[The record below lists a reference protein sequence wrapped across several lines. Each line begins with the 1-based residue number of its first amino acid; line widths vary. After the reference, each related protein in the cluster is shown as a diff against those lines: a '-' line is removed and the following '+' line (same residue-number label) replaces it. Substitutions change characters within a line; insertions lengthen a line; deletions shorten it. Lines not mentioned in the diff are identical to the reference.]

1 MKWFIDF
8 LNVGFGE
15 ATVIRRMEEHCTYC
29 LVVDGGDV
37 NPMTNPR
44 RCSLEQYLREYEI
57 TKIDVLV
64 LTHFHR
70 DHIGGVLPILGHVA
84 IGEVILHLPLP
95 EHVQHSAI
103 NDYSTPILGSFTLYA
118 AILNRIEE
126 LGIKK
131 TAINKRH
138 TIVEQDMEFRIL
150 TPSQHRWTRLTEE
163 IDKLDITKLDQEE
176 ERLTAIDRM
185 LNHASL
191 AVLIKNNDNSVAL
204 LTSDVGLDY
213 WEPYADE
220 IGKVHTLQAPHH
232 GDSSQLSVDNLKA
245 WAPHAVIISADDQG
259 TYQLPHAEMEPLIRE
274 HSNAHLY
281 YTEGLSTTHRI
292 VRLDVTDGT
301 VELVKS

>member
-70 DHIGGVLPILGHVA
+70 DHIGGVLPILGHVS
-84 IGEVILHLPLP
+84 IEEVILHLPLP
-95 EHVQHSAI
+95 GHVQQSAI

-118 AILNRIEE
+118 AILNRIDE

-131 TAINKRH
+131 TEIVKRH
-138 TIVEQDMEFRIL
+138 TIVEQDMEFHIL
-150 TPSQHRWTRLTEE
+150 TPSQHKWTQLSEE
-163 IDKLDITKLDQEE
+163 LDQLNFTQLDQQE
-176 ERLTAIDRM
+176 ERLTTIDRM

-191 AVLIKNNDNSVAL
+191 AVLIKNKGDSVAL

-220 IGKVHTLQAPHH
+220 IGAIHTLQAPHH
-232 GDSSQLSVDNLKA
+232 GDASHLSEDNLRA
-245 WAPHAVIISADDQG
+245 WTPHAVVISADDQG
-259 TYQLPHAEMEPLIRE
+259 TYQLPHAAMEPLIRE
-274 HSNAHLY
+274 HSNAQLF
-281 YTEGLSTTHRI
+281 YTEGLSTEHRI
-292 VRLDVTDGT
+292 IRIDVMERT
-301 VELVKS
+301 VELVK

>member
-1 MKWFIDF
+1 MKWVIDF

-15 ATVIRRMEEHCTYC
+15 ATIIRRMEEHCTYC

-57 TKIDVLV
+57 KKIDVLV

-84 IGEVILHLPLP
+84 IEEVILHLPLP
-95 EHVQHSAI
+95 EHVQNSAL

-118 AILNRIEE
+118 AILNRIDE

-131 TAINKRH
+131 TEIVKRH

-150 TPSQHRWTRLTEE
+150 TPSQQKWTQLTEE
-163 IDKLDITKLDQEE
+163 LDRLDFTQLDQQE
-176 ERLTAIDRM
+176 ERLTTIDRM

-191 AVLIKNNDNSVAL
+191 AILIKNKGNSVAL

-220 IGKVHTLQAPHH
+220 IGKLHTLQAPHH
-232 GDSSQLSVDNLKA
+232 GDASHLSEENLRA
-245 WAPHAVIISADDQG
+245 WEPRTVIISADDQG

-274 HSNAHLY
+274 HSDAQLY
-281 YTEGLSTTHRI
+281 YTEALSTIHRMI
-292 VRLDVTDGT
+292 RVDVTEGT
-301 VELVKS
+301 VELIQ

>member
-57 TKIDVLV
+57 KKIDVLV

-70 DHIGGVLPILGHVA
+70 DHVGGVLPILGHVP
-84 IGEVILHLPLP
+84 IEEVILHLPLP
-95 EHVQHSAI
+95 GHVQQSAL

-118 AILNRIEE
+118 AILNRIDE

-131 TAINKRH
+131 TEIKKRH

-150 TPSQHRWTRLTEE
+150 TPSQHKWTQLTEE
-163 IDKLDITKLDQEE
+163 LDRLNLDQLDQQK
-176 ERLTAIDRM
+176 ERLTTIDRM

-191 AVLIKNNDNSVAL
+191 AVLIKNKGNSVAL

-220 IGKVHTLQAPHH
+220 IGAVHTLQAPHH
-232 GDSSQLSVDNLKA
+232 GDASHLSEDNLRA
-245 WAPHAVIISADDQG
+245 WTPHAVVISADDQG
-259 TYQLPHAEMEPLIRE
+259 TYQLPHAAMEPLIHE
-274 HSNAHLY
+274 HSDAQLF
-281 YTEGLSTTHRI
+281 YTEGLSTEHRI
-292 VRLDVTDGT
+292 VRVDVTEGT
-301 VELVKS
+301 VELVK